1 MFRTADK
8 FNVSSAFCSGY
19 QEARSLGL
27 PEKVC
32 MERGDEVARK
42 TQYMYTKM
50 ASPEFNQAATGKILG
65 VFTSW
70 PRNWLELMNHWYR
83 GDVSEV
89 YKNYERE
96 TGTKVY
102 SEKWAS
108 RHRSAITYS
117 MMAALALYLEKK
129 TRFKATQYIGFRTIE
144 TVPRFLAG
152 QIAGLKLPLA
162 LSQVAVGLIGQN
174 RPMLKQGLKNINPIN
189 WFIILKELDDFDK
202 GKKDW
207 LDLFLYRSKPKFRI
221 R

>member
-1 MFRTADK
+1 
-8 FNVSSAFCSGY
+8 
-19 QEARSLGL
+19 
-27 PEKVC
+27 

-70 PRNWLELMNHWYR
+70 PRNYAELMVHWYK

-89 YKNYERE
+89 YKNYERD
-96 TGTKVY
+96 TGVKVY
-102 SEKWAS
+102 SENWIS
-108 RHRSAITYS
+108 RHRAAITYS
-117 MMAALALYLEKK
+117 MMAALALYMEKK
-129 TRFKATQYIGFRTIE
+129 TRLKATQYIGFRTIE
-144 TVPRFLAG
+144 AVPRFLAG

-162 LSQVAVGLIGQN
+162 LSQVAVGAIGQN
-174 RPMLKQGLKNINPIN
+174 RQMLKQGLKNINPMS
-189 WFIILKELDDFDK
+189 WFIILNELDDYDK

-207 LDLFLYRSKPKFRI
+207 LDLLLYRGKPKFRL